1 MKLSTRVRYG
11 VRAMV
16 ELAKQPTDTPVAL
29 GELARRQEISPKYL
43 EQMVTALKSG
53 GLVESVRGSEGGY
66 RLGRPAGEITVW
78 DIYSILDASAAPI
91 DCKSDP
97 CDRLPYCSM
106 RKVWEEM
113 TEAIRMVLQSWSLE
127 KLAKLETEE
136 QEKYLKEPNQPT

>member
-16 ELAKQPTDTPVAL
+16 ELAKQPANKPVAL
-29 GELARRQEISPKYL
+29 AELARKQEISPKYL
-43 EQMVTALKSG
+43 EQMVTALKAG
-53 GLVESVRGSEGGY
+53 GVIESVRGSGGGY

-78 DIYSILDASAAPI
+78 DIYSILDVAAAPI

-97 CDRLPYCSM
+97 CNRLPYCSM

-113 TEAIRMVLQSWSLE
+113 AWAIRKVLQSWSLE
-127 KLAKLETEE
+127 RLAKLEQEE
-136 QEKYLKEPNQPT
+136 QEKYLNEPNQ